1 MKPLNSL
8 REKLDGWVEK
18 NGTANIKPASGLKF
32 GHPPRSGRQI
42 VAGGDIRWKPIDK
55 TAAMLFAKAHWLSA
69 PPQQVTVKIES
80 LSAKQKQTKQTK
92 QTKTM
97 NNSKITT
104 PEHQPFSAGSRIE
117 TADSGVRVKV
127 VNGETFLNLDDV
139 QSVIATEIAKLP
151 RETRPNV
158 KAAEDA
164 REIIHQLMLGLG
176 GDMEQFRANSKIYLD
191 DVRNVRFAF
200 VTETAQMT
208 SQLKD
213 IRQFFLGSDYK
224 DQISRLKEFVDL
236 CERLNNLK
244 QSGFLDTVA
253 DTMLRLSA

>member
-1 MKPLNSL
+1 
-8 REKLDGWVEK
+8 
-18 NGTANIKPASGLKF
+18 
-32 GHPPRSGRQI
+32 
-42 VAGGDIRWKPIDK
+42 
-55 TAAMLFAKAHWLSA
+55 MLFAKAHWLSA
-69 PPQQVTVKIES
+69 PPQQVTVKTEN
-80 LSAKQKQTKQTK
+80 LSAKQKQKK
-92 QTKTM
+92 PTKTM
-97 NNSKITT
+97 NTSKITT
-104 PEHQPFSAGSRIE
+104 PEHQPASAGSRME
-117 TADSGVRVKV
+117 TADSGVRTKV

-139 QSVIATEIAKLP
+139 HSVIAAEIAKLP
-151 RETRPNV
+151 KETRPNV

>member
-1 MKPLNSL
+1 M
-8 REKLDGWVEK
+8 
-18 NGTANIKPASGLKF
+18 
-32 GHPPRSGRQI
+32 
-42 VAGGDIRWKPIDK
+42 
-55 TAAMLFAKAHWLSA
+55 
-69 PPQQVTVKIES
+69 
-80 LSAKQKQTKQTK
+80 
-92 QTKTM
+92 
-97 NNSKITT
+97 
-104 PEHQPFSAGSRIE
+104 
-117 TADSGVRVKV
+117 
-127 VNGETFLNLDDV
+127 NLDDV
-139 QSVIATEIAKLP
+139 HSVIAAEIAKLP
-151 RETRPNV
+151 KETRPNV